1 MSEISRLLSDTM
13 AYLISPSPLP
23 SCRLYEKLI
32 LLVTKCEVYSV
43 RATCF
48 SALGLVAGT
57 QAGANLLF
65 KLSKFWVQLRE
76 LYIGNVSDTIYT
88 NVPRKKTLFMAAAV
102 IERKV

>member
-1 MSEISRLLSDTM
+1 MALNTLWSWAAGEFIPHYHLLVVLVINARVCLS
-13 AYLISPSPLP
+13 
-23 SCRLYEKLI
+23 RLYEKLI

-65 KLSKFWVQLRE
+65 KLSKLC
-76 LYIGNVSDTIYT
+76 L
-88 NVPRKKTLFMAAAV
+88 
-102 IERKV
+102 

>member
-1 MSEISRLLSDTM
+1 M
-13 AYLISPSPLP
+13 ALNTLWSWAAGELIPIIIFYDILNVRVCPS
-23 SCRLYEKLI
+23 RLYEKLI

-65 KLSKFWVQLRE
+65 KLSE
-76 LYIGNVSDTIYT
+76 LCCIDN
-88 NVPRKKTLFMAAAV
+88 L
-102 IERKV
+102 

>member
-1 MSEISRLLSDTM
+1 MPQPTPMALNTLWSRAAGELKSVNYMTSVN
-13 AYLISPSPLP
+13 YLTTSPLP
-23 SCRLYEKLI
+23 YCRLYEKLI

-65 KLSKFWVQLRE
+65 KLSKFWVQNWECVRNDL
-76 LYIGNVSDTIYT
+76 N
-88 NVPRKKTLFMAAAV
+88 
-102 IERKV
+102 

>member
-1 MSEISRLLSDTM
+1 MLQHTPM
-13 AYLISPSPLP
+13 ALNTLWSWAAGEFIPIIIFYDILNVRVRPS
-23 SCRLYEKLI
+23 RLYEKLI

-65 KLSKFWVQLRE
+65 KLSE
-76 LYIGNVSDTIYT
+76 LCCIDY
-88 NVPRKKTLFMAAAV
+88 L
-102 IERKV
+102 

>member
-1 MSEISRLLSDTM
+1 M
-13 AYLISPSPLP
+13 ALNTLWSWAAGELIPIIIFYDILNVRVRPT
-23 SCRLYEKLI
+23 RLYEKLI

-65 KLSKFWVQLRE
+65 KLSE
-76 LYIGNVSDTIYT
+76 LCCIDN
-88 NVPRKKTLFMAAAV
+88 L
-102 IERKV
+102 